1 MQTTYDLSG
10 HAIRAYAPDG
20 TYCKMYGDGMQVAI
34 EYEADRYGVS
44 ITRAEVQM
52 AYYAGPKP
60 GASRLD
66 QIPVASWRPIDGLL
80 GEIVVDGDPK
90 ELDRLIDFAAR
101 NDAEERDHIF
111 RDDHA
116 DWARAYRAEAL

>member
-20 TYCKMYGDGMQVAI
+20 TYCELYGDGMQVAI

-80 GEIVVDGDPK
+80 GEIVVDGDRN

-101 NDAEERDHIF
+101 EDAEETAEMT

-116 DWARAYRAEAL
+116 DWARDYRAEAL

>member
-10 HAIRAYAPDG
+10 HAIRAYLPDG
-20 TYCKMYGDGMQVAI
+20 TYCEMYGDGMQIAI
-34 EYEADRYGVS
+34 EYEADSYGVS

-66 QIPVASWRPIDGLL
+66 QIPVALWRPIDGLL
-80 GEIVVDGDPK
+80 GEIVVDGDRD
-90 ELDRLIDFAAR
+90 ELDRIIDAAAR
-101 NDAEERDHIF
+101 DDAEERDHLF

-116 DWARAYRAEAL
+116 DLARDYRAEAQ